1 MIPFRENTNN
11 YVIAREERAKQSRFI
26 LNNGF
31 QKSVVFVLLL
41 ISFSCIAQ
49 TNKKK
54 VLVVPYGRFEFVSKF
69 SLEEIGAKNNID
81 QSEVFNAY
89 QKAMLSSF
97 VAYQNE
103 NFEFLAIT
111 DVQLSPYKKYIKY
124 EDGKFDGRNHYAIKM
139 KTFPQQEFTK
149 LMEEND
155 ASFIIFVNWYDIQ
168 KSSFTSRGK
177 KRKRFKYSAHF
188 IDYEVYNL
196 FQQKVVGVGKAKMD
210 LGAPTDKEAA
220 YKGLRLVELEKA
232 YQQLVLA
239 IIETL
244 NKPISEK

>member
-1 MIPFRENTNN
+1 M
-11 YVIAREERAKQSRFI
+11 RFI
-26 LNNGF
+26 VSIFL
-31 QKSVVFVLLL
+31 VALT
-41 ISFSCIAQ
+41 FSSIAQ

-89 QKAMLSSF
+89 QKAILTVF
-97 VAYQNE
+97 EGFLDE
-103 NFEFLAIT
+103 NFEFVETT
-111 DVQLSPYKKYIKY
+111 DKLLNPYKKFIKY

-139 KTFPQQEFTK
+139 RAFPQIEFTK
-149 LMEEND
+149 LMEDND
-155 ASFIIFVNWYDIQ
+155 ASFVIFINWYDIQ
-168 KSSFTSRGK
+168 KSAFTSRGK

-188 IDYEVYNL
+188 IDYEIYNL
-196 FQQKVVGVGKAKMD
+196 FQQKVIGVGKAKMD
-210 LGAPTDKEAA
+210 LGNPTDKEAA